1 MGGTESEFL
10 LVLTTAPDEAKGLEI
25 ARRLVED
32 RLAAC
37 VTVGGAS
44 RSIYRWKGEIV
55 DAVERVLFIKTQTAL
70 YDRLE
75 AALKAVHP
83 YSVPEIIAF
92 PVVEGSDAYLKWI
105 AGETLTSA

>member
-1 MGGTESEFL
+1 VCEAEAEFL
-10 LVLTTAPDEAKGLEI
+10 LVLTTVPDEAKGLEI

-37 VTVGGAS
+37 VTIGGAA
-44 RSIYRWKGEIV
+44 RSIYRWKGEIA
-55 DAVERVLFIKTQTAL
+55 DQEERVLFIKTKTAL
-70 YDRLE
+70 FDRLE

-92 PVVEGSDAYLKWI
+92 PVVEGSEAYLKWI
-105 AGETLTSA
+105 TGETSG